1 MKIARKRQ
9 REKLN
14 QFPIKPLYHH
24 SMYVA
29 IILILPFLILKTF
42 LTSCQCI
49 GLISFWQLKQLVK
62 DSLSFNFK
70 MYKVSTVRPTNSQ
83 SLRIVLKQQTI
94 WDTSPHRYCFLY
106 EWFKFGKQCLRV
118 LYSNLGEKGL
128 NDLWRERGYSNL
140 EPKCVIGKFITI
152 LLLWLHFEYM
162 ENSNFCCQL
171 EM

>member
-14 QFPIKPLYHH
+14 QFPIKPLYHR
-24 SMYVA
+24 SVYVA

-70 MYKVSTVRPTNSQ
+70 MYKVSTVRPTNIW
-83 SLRIVLKQQTI
+83 SLRIDLKQQTI

-118 LYSNLGEKGL
+118 LYSNLGGKGL
-128 NDLWRERGYSNL
+128 NDLWRES
-140 EPKCVIGKFITI
+140 IQI
-152 LLLWLHFEYM
+152 
-162 ENSNFCCQL
+162 
-171 EM
+171 